1 MDGPGMRFGLA
12 SREAAA
18 PLAGLE
24 RLRAIAQGRL
34 PGRGAQGRTVASAE
48 ARVRSR
54 DGQVP
59 VHGTATLIVP
69 DGR

>member
-48 ARVRSR
+48 ARVLSR
-54 DGQVP
+54 DGEVLA
-59 VHGTATLIVP
+59 HGTSTLMVLG
-69 DGR
+69 GR